1 MQMTLALVESAIN
14 RFLAMDLEAAELIA
28 PLEGKLI
35 GILPRAVDEPICCLI
50 SGARIEVITQPQRTP
65 DLVVAGNLLDLVRLG
80 AVGSPESLMRE
91 RDITMSGDVEVARSV
106 KMMLRRFQPDW
117 EESLSRMVGDVLARR
132 IAVGIRS
139 IAEWTNESRESLT
152 ATLSEALT
160 EEKRVLPTRLR
171 YQQHQAAVEQVR
183 DDSDRLMVRVDQ
195 LLSRSV
201 KAGEQ

>member
-80 AVGSPESLMRE
+80 TVGSPESLMRE

-106 KMMLRRFQPDW
+106 KVMLHRFQPDW
-117 EESLSRMVGDVLARR
+117 EESLSRVVGDVLARR

>member
-80 AVGSPESLMRE
+80 TVGSPESLMRE

-106 KMMLRRFQPDW
+106 KVMLRRFQPDW
-117 EESLSRMVGDVLARR
+117 EESLSRVVGDVLARR

-201 KAGEQ
+201 RAEQQ

>member
-80 AVGSPESLMRE
+80 TVGSPESLMRE

-106 KMMLRRFQPDW
+106 KVMLRRFQPDW
-117 EESLSRMVGDVLARR
+117 EEALSRVVGDVLARR

-201 KAGEQ
+201 RAEQQ